1 MSADRRLLEAVYEA
15 LDIPYPA
22 TIGDRE
28 VYERVLGE
36 RVMHAR
42 IALAGVLNQGDN
54 PDWSAGYLL
63 GQLAKH
69 PPTGYRHFGESLR

>member
-1 MSADRRLLEAVYEA
+1 MSEDRRLLEAVYQA
-15 LDIPYPA
+15 INIPYPA
-22 TIGDRE
+22 TLGDRE
-28 VYERVLGE
+28 VYDQILGE

-42 IALAGVLNQGDN
+42 IALEAVLTGADD

-69 PPTGYRHFGESLR
+69 PPTGYRPFGEDPK